1 MKINKE
7 VGSYMVENK
16 LRNELKAFL
25 EREYSKWQYDE
36 KNGCYFDEAY
46 VDYDDKLSDK
56 DIAQILGEKEPE
68 SELEYLLY
76 DCYSEAEGE
85 ARDELIKKFQKTE
98 EGTKYDWDE
107 INDELVDMWYLKIP
121 FEHYRKQE
129 VCMDIFVD
137 TGDMNYDYTLN
148 AVYPHYSGRKD
159 DEIDD
164 KASLVWLAKT
174 QGYTK
179 EQLQNQL
186 TNGEDK
192 LDVKG
197 FLESVYQEVINCST
211 SCPTLVFP
219 IKMTLEQAV
228 KLCKIINKRDKNG
241 YKYEPEERKDCGSI
255 IIDKAVDC
263 VLYDYWAGG
272 GGCWGI
278 ELEKDVEL
286 PIKFIYKAI
295 PDGVLPYSM
304 RGCYGVT
311 SECWKKA
318 LKEIK

>member
-1 MKINKE
+1 MT
-7 VGSYMVENK
+7 ENK
-16 LRNELKAFL
+16 LYNELKAFL
-25 EREYSKWQYDE
+25 EREYGKWQYDE

-56 DIAQILGEKEPE
+56 DIGQILEKKEPE
-68 SELEYLLY
+68 SWLEYLLY
-76 DCYSEAEGE
+76 DYYSEAEWE
-85 ARDELIKKFQKTE
+85 ARDELIMKFQKTE
-98 EGTKYDWDE
+98 EGSKYDYNEIDE
-107 INDELVDMWYLKIP
+107 ELVGIWYFKIP
-121 FEHYRKQE
+121 YEYYKRQE
-129 VCMDIFVD
+129 VCMDVLVD

-148 AVYPHYSGRKD
+148 AVYPHYNGRED

-197 FLESVYQEVINCST
+197 FLETVYQEIINCSA
-211 SCPTLVFP
+211 SCPTLIFP
-219 IKMTLEQAV
+219 IKMTLEQAM
-228 KLCKIINKRDKNG
+228 KICKIINKRDEGG
-241 YKYEPEERKDCGSI
+241 YKYNLEEREDCGSI
-255 IIDKAVDC
+255 VIDKNVECA
-263 VLYDYWAGG
+263 LYDYWSGG

-286 PIKFIYKAI
+286 PIKFIHKAV
-295 PDGVLPYSM
+295 PDGSLDYSM
-304 RGCYGVT
+304 EHCYDVT

-318 LKEIK
+318 LKEIKE